1 MLSPLLG
8 TTVAF
13 LAFSLPT
20 AAFTQDSNRAST
32 RREVTQ
38 AQAVQI
44 ARGYGIV
51 EVEEVERDDGGWEIE
66 GRDRRGRN
74 VEVTVNR
81 DGRVTNVDRSEAPAR
96 DDDD

>member
-1 MLSPLLG
+1 MRRRHRPIVLTALLLMG
-8 TTVAF
+8 
-13 LAFSLPT
+13 LAGPSL
-20 AAFTQDSNRAST
+20 AQDRDRPAP

-51 EVEEVERDDGGWEIE
+51 EIEEIERDDGGWEIE
-66 GRDRRGRN
+66 GRDRRGRE
-74 VEVTVNR
+74 VEISINR
-81 DGRVTNVDRSEAPAR
+81 DGRVTRVDRGQS

>member
-1 MLSPLLG
+1 MLSPLRR
-8 TTVAF
+8 TMVAF
-13 LAFSLPT
+13 LALSLPA
-20 AAFTQDSNRAST
+20 AAFAQDRDRGST

-44 ARGYGIV
+44 ARGYGMV

-66 GRDRRGRN
+66 GRDRRGRQ
-74 VEVTVNR
+74 VEVTINR